1 MDEDR
6 VDVMG
11 IVPALVRG
19 SFLIERVY
27 ADSAREAG
35 ITPQQG
41 VLLCVLMPGALGMTE
56 LGAVL
61 RLAKSSLTGL
71 VNRTEANGFVARSA
85 DPTDTRAVVVSL
97 TPPGA
102 SLAEGLYAAPGRRVA
117 ALTYGRWTD
126 ERAALAALL
135 GRFVVDNEVPIVFM
149 DGENR

>member
-85 DPTDTRAVVVSL
+85 DPADTRAVMVSL

-102 SLAEGLYAAPGRRVA
+102 SIAQVFYDETCRRID
-117 ALTYGRWTD
+117 ALTYGLSTD